1 MAALTN
7 ADRIAIWQKMME
19 AMSRANESC
28 SLTKPQLR
36 AAIDAA
42 DDWAD
47 TNAAAYNNA
56 LPAAAR
62 TNLTAKQKAY
72 LLALVIMRRWE
83 VG

>member
-7 ADRIAIWQKMME
+7 ADRIVIWQKMME
-19 AMSRANESC
+19 SMSRANEPC
-28 SLTKPQLR
+28 AINKTQLR

-47 TNAAAYNNA
+47 TNAASYNSA
-56 LPAAAR
+56 LPVAAR
-62 TNLTAKQKAY
+62 TNLTANQKAR